1 MCLVKCSGIYLL
13 DCCKDSDFF
22 VSSQNSYSLYVDGV
36 QKDSER
42 SVNLHGCLCCM
53 NIPIP
58 PDSRL
63 GPFFNVVH
71 HLPLLKPFPLQSDW
85 YIYDIFYEIA
95 LAPEASNKNRS
106 TTKLFDNYNCDLL
119 RYSLLQRSSP
129 IVPSFTPMKSLVDQC
144 MTLHV
149 LAQLLNKPV
158 HSRSNKLQLNIT
170 NSSEIGIQ

>member
-13 DCCKDSDFF
+13 DCCKDSDFS

-63 GPFFNVVH
+63 D
-71 HLPLLKPFPLQSDW
+71 HLQYFTP
-85 YIYDIFYEIA
+85 
-95 LAPEASNKNRS
+95 S
-106 TTKLFDNYNCDLL
+106 TLIMTF
-119 RYSLLQRSSP
+119 
-129 IVPSFTPMKSLVDQC
+129 SFTK
-144 MTLHV
+144 
-149 LAQLLNKPV
+149 
-158 HSRSNKLQLNIT
+158 
-170 NSSEIGIQ
+170 